1 MINVK
6 LGINKVVATLSERV
20 TLATPFYLLNLIN
33 TGDNT
38 NKILLVSDSTPL
50 NRVNTL
56 TVELVS
62 LLVNED
68 LSNGLV
74 FLGPGTYKYQF
85 YESET
90 NDLII
95 GNNKLLEEGLL
106 LYEIDIESKQYNTIN
121 IEKTYGS

>member
-20 TLATPFYLLNLIN
+20 TLAAPFYLLNLIN

-38 NKILLVSDSTPL
+38 NKIL
-50 NRVNTL
+50 
-56 TVELVS
+56 VS

-74 FLGPGTYKYQF
+74 FLDAGTYKYEF
-85 YESET
+85 YQSET

-106 LYEIDIESKQYNTIN
+106 LYEVDIESKQYNTIN

>member
-74 FLGPGTYKYQF
+74 FLDAGTYKYEF
-85 YESET
+85 YQSET

-106 LYEIDIESKQYNTIN
+106 LYEVYIESKQYNTIN